1 MKQIELLSPSG
12 GYESLTAA
20 IRLGADA
27 VYLGTKNFSAR
38 HNAVNFTADELKS
51 AVRDCHKY
59 GVLVYQAI
67 NTCVTDSELTGL
79 ALEIQLA
86 CEAGVDGLIIQDAA
100 VRKIVEK
107 CCPDMPI
114 HASTQMTLHTEAG
127 ILHAKELGFS
137 RAVVARELPLEI
149 IKNLCTL
156 GIEIE
161 AFVHGALCMSV
172 SGQCYLSAMIGSRS
186 ANRGLCAGA
195 CRLPFSA
202 NFKPNDKYALSL
214 KDMSHAEYA
223 NDLREAGV
231 TSLKIEG
238 RMKRPEYV
246 AAATDALRS
255 SLDGKEFDTD
265 RLRAVFSRS
274 GFTDGYLTGKL
285 GGNMFGARVKED
297 VTSANDVFPELR
309 ELYRRERKKFALDI
323 DFAASLQ
330 DGITL
335 TASDG
340 TNSVTLTSPDVQK
353 AINKPT
359 TDEAVIK
366 QLDRL
371 GDTVYS
377 LGKVNIQ
384 IEDGLMIPAS
394 VLNDLRRKAVALLDE
409 KRIEALTRIKDFNS
423 FAMPHPS
430 PLPRIRKFP
439 TLRVQVNEVKQLAL
453 MDLSLAERII
463 IPLDEA
469 QAYKNAGYQ
478 IDKAVLSL
486 PRFTFNEGKVIDTL
500 SFAKS
505 LGFERVE
512 CTNTAHIKIA
522 KDLGVEAIGGFGLNI
537 TNSLSALAHAEDGLN
552 ELTLSFELK
561 ASQLSQISSP
571 VPMGAIVYGRLP
583 LMLTV
588 NCPILAEVGAC
599 KNCTGQLIDR
609 TGAKFPILCHKKL
622 GYYELLNS
630 QTMKLSNR
638 LDDFNLDFVTLYFTH
653 ESPEEAQR
661 VLLSYADREVPKGEY
676 TKGLYYRG
684 IE

>member
-1 MKQIELLSPSG
+1 MKQTELLSPGG
-12 GYESLTAA
+12 GYESLVAA
-20 IRLGADA
+20 IRSGADA

-38 HNAVNFTADELKS
+38 HNAVNFSADELRS

-67 NTCVTDSELTGL
+67 NTCITDTELNAL

-100 VRKIVEK
+100 VRKIVEA

-114 HASTQMTLHTEAG
+114 HASTQMTLHTENG
-127 ILHAKELGFS
+127 ILHAKELGFA
-137 RAVVARELPLEI
+137 RAVVARELPIET
-149 IKNLCTL
+149 IKKLCTL

-223 NDLREAGV
+223 DTLREAGV

-285 GGNMFGARVKED
+285 GKEMFGARVKED

-309 ELYRRERKKFALDI
+309 KLYRRERKKFVLNV
-323 DFAASLQ
+323 DFKADLQ
-330 DGITL
+330 NGVTL
-335 TASDG
+335 LASDG
-340 TNSVTLTSPDVQK
+340 ERETLITSNEVQK
-353 AINKPT
+353 AISKPT
-359 TDEAVIK
+359 DSQAVIK
-366 QLDRL
+366 QLGRL
-371 GDTVYS
+371 GDTVYT
-377 LGKVNIQ
+377 LGSVDVTLG
-384 IEDGLMIPAS
+384 EGLMIPAS
-394 VLNDLRRKAVALLDE
+394 VLNDMRRKAVADLDE
-409 KRIEALTRIKDFNS
+409 KRIAALTKVKSFNS
-423 FAMPHPS
+423 LAIPHPL
-430 PLPRIRKFP
+430 PMPRIRKFP
-439 TLRVQVNEVKQLAL
+439 SLRVQVNEIKQLAL
-453 MDLSLAERII
+453 MDISLAERII
-463 IPLDEA
+463 IPLHEA
-469 QAYKNAGYQ
+469 EAYAENGYP
-478 IDKAVLSL
+478 IEKAVLSL
-486 PRFTFNEGKVIDTL
+486 PRFTFCEEKVTASLEFAKTLGYKVI
-500 SFAKS
+500 
-505 LGFERVE
+505 E
-512 CTNTAHIKIA
+512 CTNLAHVKIA
-522 KDLGVEAIGGFGLNI
+522 KDSGLEAIGGFGLNI
-537 TNSLSALAHAEDGLN
+537 TNSLSALAHAEDGLS

-561 ASQLSQISSP
+561 ASRLNTISSP
-571 VPMGAIVYGRLP
+571 VPTGALVYGKLP
-583 LMLTV
+583 LMLAV
-588 NCPILAEVGAC
+588 NCPISAENRGC
-599 KNCTGQLIDR
+599 KNCTGQLVDR
-609 TGAKFPILCHKKL
+609 TGAQFPVLCHKNL

-638 LDDFNLDFVTLYFTH
+638 LDDFNLDFVTLYFTM
-653 ESPEEAQR
+653 ESPEEAAR
-661 VLLSYADREVPKGEY
+661 ILLSYANRETPKGEY

-684 IE
+684 IL

>member
-1 MKQIELLSPSG
+1 MKSTELLSPCG

-20 IRLGADA
+20 LRTGADA

-38 HNAVNFTADELKS
+38 HNAVNFTADELIS
-51 AVRDCHKY
+51 AVRECHKC

-67 NTCVTDSELTGL
+67 NTCVTDAELNKL
-79 ALEIQLA
+79 ALEVQLA

-100 VRKIVEK
+100 VRRIVQAA
-107 CCPDMPI
+107 CPDMPI
-114 HASTQMTLHTEAG
+114 HASTQMTLHTENG
-127 ILHAKELGFS
+127 VLHAKELGFS
-137 RAVVARELPLEI
+137 RAVVARELPLDI
-149 IKNLCTL
+149 IKKLCGL

-195 CRLPFSA
+195 CRLPFSSA
-202 NFKPNDKYALSL
+202 SKPADKYALSL
-214 KDMSHAEYA
+214 KDMSYAEYA
-223 NDLREAGV
+223 DDLREAGV
-231 TSLKIEG
+231 SSLKIEG

-255 SLDGKEFDTD
+255 SLDGNEFDTG

-274 GFTDGYLTGKL
+274 GFTDGYLTGNPGSK
-285 GGNMFGARVKED
+285 MFGARVKED
-297 VTSANDVFPELR
+297 VTSAAEVLPQLR
-309 ELYRRERKKFALDI
+309 ELYRRERKKFTLDFDI
-323 DFAASLQ
+323 TATLEGGIRMTAT
-330 DGITL
+330 DGTEEVTL
-335 TASDG
+335 ASDA
-340 TNSVTLTSPDVQK
+340 VQQ

-359 TDEAVIK
+359 TVEAVIK

-371 GDTVYS
+371 GDTVYELGRVNAS
-377 LGKVNIQ
+377 L
-384 IEDGLMIPAS
+384 EDGIMIPAS
-394 VLNDLRRKAVALLDE
+394 VLNDLRRQAVSMLDDM
-409 KRIEALTRIKDFNS
+409 RIERLTKIKAFDS
-423 FAMPHPS
+423 LKIPHPV
-430 PLPRIRKFP
+430 PKPRIRKVP
-439 TLRVQVNEVKQLAL
+439 QLRVQINEIGQLAL
-453 MDLSLAERII
+453 MDLSLAEKII
-463 IPLDEA
+463 IPLHEA
-469 QAYKNAGYQ
+469 QSYKSAGYPVE
-478 IDKAVLSL
+478 KAVLSL
-486 PRFTFNEGKVIDTL
+486 PRFTFNEPKMIESL

-505 LGFERVE
+505 LGFGAIE

-522 KDLGVEAIGGFGLNI
+522 QDSDLEATGGFGLNI
-537 TNSLSALAHAEDGLN
+537 TNSLSALAHAEDGLS

-561 ASQLSQISSP
+561 ASQLSFISSP
-571 VPMGAIVYGRLP
+571 VPTGAIVYGKLP

-588 NCPILAEVGAC
+588 NCPISAEIGC
-599 KNCTGQLIDR
+599 KNCTHELIDR
-609 TGAKFPILCHKKL
+609 VGAKFPVLCHKNL

-638 LDDFNLDFVTLYFTH
+638 LDDFNLDFATLYFTN

-661 VLLSYADREVPKGEY
+661 VLLSYHNRETPKGDY

>member
-1 MKQIELLSPSG
+1 MKQIELLSPCG

-20 IRLGADA
+20 LRSGADA

-38 HNAVNFTADELKS
+38 HNAVNFSADELKS

-67 NTCVTDSELTGL
+67 NTCVTDAELNSL

-100 VRKIVEK
+100 VRKTVK
-107 CCPDMPI
+107 ACCPDMPI
-114 HASTQMTLHTEAG
+114 HASTQMTLHTKNG

-149 IKNLCTL
+149 ISELCTL

-202 NFKPNDKYALSL
+202 SFKPNDKYALSL

-223 NDLREAGV
+223 NDLRNAGV
-231 TSLKIEG
+231 SSLKIEG

-255 SLDGKEFDTD
+255 SLDGKAYNTD

-285 GGNMFGARVKED
+285 GADMFGARVKED
-297 VTSANDVFPELR
+297 VTSANDVLPELR
-309 ELYRRERKKFALDI
+309 ELYRRERKKFTLDVSI
-323 DFAASLQ
+323 SASLSE
-330 DGITL
+330 GLTL
-335 TASDG
+335 TATDG
-340 TNSVTLTSPDVQK
+340 ENAAVFTSPDVQK

-359 TDEAVIK
+359 TIDSVIK

-377 LGKVNIQ
+377 LGRVNAE

-394 VLNDLRRKAVALLDE
+394 VLNDLRRKAVAMLDE
-409 KRIEALTRIKDFNS
+409 KRIEALTKAKSFNS
-423 FAMPHPS
+423 LAIPR
-430 PLPRIRKFP
+430 PLPKPRLRKFP
-439 TLRVQVNEVKQLAL
+439 ALRVQVNEVKQLAL
-453 MDLSLAERII
+453 MGLSLAERVI
-463 IPLDEA
+463 IPLNEA
-469 QAYKNAGYQ
+469 KSYKAAGYP
-478 IDKAVLSL
+478 IEKAILSL
-486 PRFTFNEGKVIDTL
+486 PRFTFNEANVL
-500 SFAKS
+500 EALCFAKS
-505 LGFERVE
+505 LGFGVIE

-522 KDLGVEAIGGFGLNI
+522 KDLGLEAVGGFGLNI
-537 TNSLSALAHAEDGLN
+537 TNSLSALAHAEDGLK

-571 VPMGAIVYGRLP
+571 VPTGAIVYGKLP

-588 NCPILAEVGAC
+588 NCPISAEVGGC
-599 KNCTGQLIDR
+599 KNCTHQLIDR
-609 TGAKFPILCHKKL
+609 MGAKFPILCRKDL

-638 LDDFNLDFVTLYFTH
+638 LDDFNLDFVTLYFTT

-661 VLLSYADREVPKGEY
+661 VLLSYANRETPKGEY